1 MRAWERNRQR
11 STANPD
17 RTRQRGRTFFA
28 ANKVEIAK
36 DLTEAIRGVGVGLKD
51 LTADMP
57 RIEHFFDRMA
67 KVWHYLNMTPGELV
81 TAAMGGRDSP
91 FYKPH
96 LGMSDS
102 DYYATQDGGAPV
114 GYHTGRGRFGN
125 YLKTGGIPTGAAEL
139 IKGLRDRGLDAE
151 HAAILGGNIEQES
164 NFDPTAFNARE
175 GAVGPYS
182 GGSNGA
188 KLCSISRACVTSPK
202 PTLARNSTF

>member
-1 MRAWERNRQR
+1 MRNAIGNDLLPTLTELAKEGEQ
-11 STANPD
+11 
-17 RTRQRGRTFFA
+17 FFA

-96 LGMSDS
+96 LGMS
-102 DYYATQDGGAPV
+102 
-114 GYHTGRGRFGN
+114 
-125 YLKTGGIPTGAAEL
+125 EL
-139 IKGLRDRGLDAE
+139 RLLRDAGWRCACGLS
-151 HAAILGGNIEQES
+151 HR
-164 NFDPTAFNARE
+164 ARPVRQLSE
-175 GAVGPYS
+175 DGRHPDWS
-182 GGSNGA
+182 GGSHQGSA
-188 KLCSISRACVTSPK
+188 RSRARCRTR
-202 PTLARNSTF
+202 RNPGRQH